1 MIPKIIQKI
10 ISKVF
15 LSESVF
21 KISIINNSNNSKSN
35 SKFNLINRK
44 MLNKF
49 TNMIKIF
56 NMSNYD
62 NPLLEIV
69 NYLRIN

>member
-1 MIPKIIQKI
+1 MMPKIILKI

-15 LSESVF
+15 LLESVF

-35 SKFNLINRK
+35 NKFNLINRM